1 MNFLKLI
8 FSAYFHFTT
17 SKSLISNSARIIN
30 YSKGF
35 RRRFA
40 VKTTAISVYNKKMET
55 KSIKTKKAPENIP
68 F

>member
-8 FSAYFHFTT
+8 SSAYFHFTT

-40 VKTTAISVYNKKMET
+40 VKTTAISVYKKKMET